1 MATGLIF
8 RGAGFDSFGM
18 VLDRFQQRIS
28 DPTPVWEQLAD
39 RFVALQARNFD
50 SQGAEMDNGW
60 SALSPTYG
68 KWKARNY
75 PGKGILVRSGDL
87 RESLA
92 GKLGIREF
100 NRHSMTVGTAIPYAA
115 YHQYGTRNMPARRL
129 IGDVPVTEQQ
139 AWAKVLQRH
148 LVEGP

>member
-1 MATGLIF
+1 MGTGLVF
-8 RGAGFDSFGM
+8 RGAGFDAFGM

-28 DPTPVWEQLAD
+28 DPTPVWDQLAD
-39 RFVALQARNFD
+39 RFVALQGRNFD
-50 SQGAEMDNGW
+50 SEGATMSGGW
-60 SALSPTYG
+60 SALSPKYG

-75 PGKGILVRSGDL
+75 PGRGILVRSGDL

-100 NRHSMTVGTAIPYAA
+100 NRTSMTIGTAIPYASF
-115 YHQYGTRNMPARRL
+115 HQHGTRTMPARRL
-129 IGDVPVTEQQ
+129 IGDVPVQEQLE
-139 AWAKVLQRH
+139 WAKILQRH